1 MPVNNVI
8 DSKVKPFTFHTPPGY
23 ISMVRDIVHGR
34 TKGKNFF
41 DSSIQD
47 KEDEMSVIAEI
58 IERSMDESYW
68 IGYTLGVADGQ
79 KYNKEM
85 RGK

>member
-1 MPVNNVI
+1 MSSDYDIN
-8 DSKVKPFTFHTPPGY
+8 SKVKPFTFHTPSGY
-23 ISMVRDIVHGR
+23 ISMVRDIVYDR

-47 KEDEMSVIAEI
+47 KEDEIGVIAEI
-58 IERSMDESYW
+58 IERSMNESYR

-79 KYNKEM
+79 KYNKGVE
-85 RGK
+85 K